1 MSDNYSLI
9 IKNGTCYIDGSLSRV
24 DIALSGNKI
33 KKIGKI
39 KLNSSKVFDATD
51 KVVLPGIIDTQT
63 HFREPGSTDVEDL
76 ESGSRA
82 AVLGGV
88 TSLFEMPNTNPPTSN
103 LIEFDK
109 KLQLAKDRMH
119 SNYAF
124 YFGATPENTDQ
135 LSKLKDVEGCC
146 GVKLFAGSST
156 GKLLVDKEADI
167 EKVISNSDRI
177 VSIHSEDEE
186 ILKMRVK
193 FKKKGNVHSHPE
205 WRNVECAMSSTRR
218 VVKIAERYNK
228 KIHVLHVSTKEE
240 VDFLAMHKKNVT
252 FETTPQHLT
261 LYAPDCYDKLGSYAQ
276 MNPPIRSKEHYD
288 RLWTAVKNNVVDVL
302 GSDHAPHSKENKDKE
317 YPSTPS
323 GMPGVQTIFPVMLD
337 HVNNG
342 KLSLE
347 QLIKLMCENPCKIF
361 GIKNKGYIQE
371 EYDADL
377 TIVDMSK
384 EQIIKNEMM
393 ASKCGWTPFHNYKVK
408 GFPVATIV
416 NGVIVMENGKI
427 VSNQVGKPL
436 VFKL

>member
-1 MSDNYSLI
+1 MSENFSLI
-9 IKNGTCYIDGSLSRV
+9 IKNGSCYIDGKLTKV
-24 DIALSGNKI
+24 DIGLSGNKI

-39 KLNSSKVFDATD
+39 ELNSSKVFDASD

-82 AVLGGV
+82 AVLGGI

-103 LIEFDK
+103 LVEFER
-109 KLQLAKDRMH
+109 KLQLAKNRMH

-124 YFGATPENTDQ
+124 YFGATPENIEQ

-186 ILKMRVK
+186 ILKLRKK
-193 FKKKGNVHSHPE
+193 FIKKDDVHSHPE
-205 WRNVECAMSSTRR
+205 WRNTECAMSSTRR

-228 KIHVLHVSTKEE
+228 KIHVLHVTTKEE

-252 FETTPQHLT
+252 FEITPQHLT
-261 LYAPDCYDKLGSYAQ
+261 LYAPDCYDKLGTYAQ
-276 MNPPIRSKEHYD
+276 MNPPLRTKEHYD
-288 RLWTAVKNNVVDVL
+288 RLWVAIKNNIVDVL

-317 YPSTPS
+317 YPNTPS

-342 KLSLE
+342 KLTLK
-347 QLIKLMCENPCKIF
+347 QLIKLMCENPCRIF
-361 GIKNKGYIQE
+361 GIKNKGYIKE
-371 EYDADL
+371 GYDADF
-377 TIVDMSK
+377 TIADMNK
-384 EQIIKNEMM
+384 EVVIKDEMI
-393 ASKCGWTPFHNYKVK
+393 ASKCGWTPFNNHKVK
-408 GFPVATIV
+408 GFPVGTIV
-416 NGVIVMENGKI
+416 NGNLVMLDGKLI
-427 VSNQVGKPL
+427 EKSKGTPL
-436 VFKL
+436 EF

>member
-1 MSDNYSLI
+1 MSDNFSLI
-9 IKNGTCYIDGSLSRV
+9 IKNGSCYINGKLTQT
-24 DIALSGNKI
+24 DIGLSGNKI

-39 KLNSSKVFDATD
+39 ELNSSKVYDATD

-103 LIEFDK
+103 LVEFDK
-109 KLQLAKDRMH
+109 KLQLAKNRMH

-124 YFGATPENTDQ
+124 YFGATPDNIEQ

-167 EKVISNSDRI
+167 EKVISNSDRV

-186 ILKMRVK
+186 ILNLRKK
-193 FKKKGNVHSHPE
+193 FIKEGDVHSHPE
-205 WRNVECAMSSTRR
+205 WRNTECAISSTRR

-228 KIHVLHVSTKEE
+228 KIHVLHVTTKEE

-252 FETTPQHLT
+252 FEITPQHLT
-261 LYAPDCYDKLGSYAQ
+261 LYAPDCYDKLGTYAQ
-276 MNPPIRSKEHYD
+276 MNPPLRTKEHYD
-288 RLWTAVKNNVVDVL
+288 RLWVAIKNNIADVL
-302 GSDHAPHSKENKDKE
+302 GSDHAPHSKENKNKN
-317 YPSTPS
+317 YPNTPS
-323 GMPGVQTIFPVMLD
+323 GMPGVQTIFPIMLD

-342 KLSLE
+342 KLTLE

-361 GIKNKGYIQE
+361 GIKNKGYLKE
-371 EYDADL
+371 GYDADL
-377 TIVDMSK
+377 TIADMDK
-384 EQIIKNEMM
+384 EVTIKDEMI
-393 ASKCGWTPFHNYKVK
+393 ASKCGWTPFNNHKVK
-408 GFPVATIV
+408 GFPVGTIV
-416 NGVIVMENGKI
+416 NGNLVMSDGKVIVESKGI
-427 VSNQVGKPL
+427 PL
-436 VFKL
+436 KF

>member
-1 MSDNYSLI
+1 MSDNFSLI
-9 IKNGTCYIDGSLSRV
+9 IKNGSCYIDGKLTQT
-24 DIALSGNKI
+24 DIGLSGDKI

-39 KLNSSKVFDATD
+39 ELNSSKVYDATD

-103 LIEFDK
+103 LVEFDK
-109 KLQLAKDRMH
+109 KLQLAKNRMH

-124 YFGATPENTDQ
+124 YFGATPDNIEQ

-167 EKVISNSDRI
+167 EKVISNSDRV

-186 ILKMRVK
+186 ILNLRKK
-193 FKKKGNVHSHPE
+193 FIKEGDVHSHPE
-205 WRNVECAMSSTRR
+205 WRNTECAISSTRR

-228 KIHVLHVSTKEE
+228 KIHVLHVTTKEE

-252 FETTPQHLT
+252 FEITPQHLT
-261 LYAPDCYDKLGSYAQ
+261 LYAPDCYDKLGTYAQ
-276 MNPPIRSKEHYD
+276 MNPPLRTKEHYD
-288 RLWTAVKNNVVDVL
+288 RLWVAIKNNIVDVL
-302 GSDHAPHSKENKDKE
+302 GSDHAPHSKENKNKN
-317 YPSTPS
+317 YPNTPS
-323 GMPGVQTIFPVMLD
+323 GMPGVQTIFPIMLD

-342 KLSLE
+342 KLTLE

-361 GIKNKGYIQE
+361 GIKNKGYLKE
-371 EYDADL
+371 GYDADL
-377 TIVDMSK
+377 TIANMNK
-384 EQIIKNEMM
+384 EVTIKDEMI
-393 ASKCGWTPFHNYKVK
+393 ASKCGWTPFNNHKVK
-408 GFPVATIV
+408 GFPVGTIV
-416 NGVIVMENGKI
+416 NGNLVMSDGKVIVESKGT
-427 VSNQVGKPL
+427 PL
-436 VFKL
+436 KF

>member
-1 MSDNYSLI
+1 MSDNFSLI
-9 IKNGTCYIDGSLSRV
+9 IKNGSCYIDGKLTQT
-24 DIALSGNKI
+24 DIGLSGNKI

-39 KLNSSKVFDATD
+39 ELNSSKVYDATD

-103 LIEFDK
+103 LVEFDK
-109 KLQLAKDRMH
+109 KLQLAKNRMH

-124 YFGATPENTDQ
+124 YFGATPDNIEQ

-167 EKVISNSDRI
+167 EKVISNSDRV

-186 ILKMRVK
+186 ILNLRKK
-193 FKKKGNVHSHPE
+193 FIKEGDVHSHPE
-205 WRNVECAMSSTRR
+205 WRNTECAISSTRR

-228 KIHVLHVSTKEE
+228 KIHVLHVTTKEE

-252 FETTPQHLT
+252 FEITPQHLT
-261 LYAPDCYDKLGSYAQ
+261 LYAPDCYDKLGTYAQ
-276 MNPPIRSKEHYD
+276 MNPPLRTKEHYD
-288 RLWTAVKNNVVDVL
+288 RLWVAIKNNIVDVL
-302 GSDHAPHSKENKDKE
+302 GSDHAPHSKENKNKN
-317 YPSTPS
+317 YPNTPS

-342 KLSLE
+342 KLTLE

-361 GIKNKGYIQE
+361 GIKNKGYLKE
-371 EYDADL
+371 GYDADL
-377 TIVDMSK
+377 TIADMNK
-384 EQIIKNEMM
+384 EVTIKDEMI
-393 ASKCGWTPFHNYKVK
+393 ASKCGWTPFNNHKVK
-408 GFPVATIV
+408 GFPVGTIV
-416 NGVIVMENGKI
+416 NGNLVMSDGKVIVESKGT
-427 VSNQVGKPL
+427 PL
-436 VFKL
+436 KF

>member
-1 MSDNYSLI
+1 MSDDYNLI
-9 IKNGTCYIDGSLSRV
+9 IKNGSCYIDGKLTKI
-24 DIALSGNKI
+24 DLALSGNKI
-33 KKIGKI
+33 KKIGKVE
-39 KLNSSKVFDATD
+39 LNSSKVYDASN
-51 KVVLPGIIDTQT
+51 KVVLPGIIDTQV
-63 HFREPGSTDVEDL
+63 HFREPGSTDAEDL

-82 AVLGGV
+82 AILGGV

-103 LIEFDK
+103 LTEFDK

-124 YFGATPENTDQ
+124 YFGATPDNIEQ
-135 LSKLKDVEGCC
+135 LSKLKNLKGCC

-186 ILKMRVK
+186 ILKLRKK
-193 FKKKGNVHSHPE
+193 FIRKGDVHSHPE
-205 WRNVECAMSSTRR
+205 WRNTECAISSTRK
-218 VVKIAERYNK
+218 VVKIAERFNK
-228 KIHVLHVSTKEE
+228 KIHILHVSTKDE

-261 LYAPDCYDKLGSYAQ
+261 LYAPDCYNKLGTYAQ
-276 MNPPIRSKEHYD
+276 MNPPLRTKEHYD
-288 RLWTAVKNNVVDVL
+288 RLWVAIKNDLVDVL
-302 GSDHAPHSKENKDKE
+302 GSDHAPHLKENKKKE
-317 YPSTPS
+317 YPNSPS

-347 QLIKLMCENPCKIF
+347 KLIKLMCENPCKIF
-361 GIKNKGYIQE
+361 GIKNKGFIKE
-371 EYDADL
+371 GYDADL
-377 TIVDMSK
+377 TIVDMNK
-384 EQIIKNEMM
+384 NEIIKDEMI
-393 ASKCGWTPFHNYKVK
+393 ASKCGWTPFNNYKVK

-416 NGVIVMENGKI
+416 NGNLVMFEGKV
-427 VSNQVGKPL
+427 VSKAKGKPL
-436 VFKL
+436 DF

>member
-1 MSDNYSLI
+1 MSDNFSLI
-9 IKNGTCYIDGSLSRV
+9 IKNGSCYIDGKLTQT
-24 DIALSGNKI
+24 DIGLSGNKI

-39 KLNSSKVFDATD
+39 ELNSSKVFDATD

-103 LIEFDK
+103 LIEFDR
-109 KLQLAKDRMH
+109 KLQLAKNRMH

-124 YFGATPENTDQ
+124 YFGATPDNIEQ

-156 GKLLVDKEADI
+156 GKLLVDKESDI

-186 ILKMRVK
+186 ILKLRKK
-193 FKKKGNVHSHPE
+193 FIKEGDVHSHPE
-205 WRNVECAMSSTRR
+205 WRNTECAMSSTRR

-228 KIHVLHVSTKEE
+228 KIHVLHVTTKEE

-252 FETTPQHLT
+252 FEITPQHLT
-261 LYAPDCYDKLGSYAQ
+261 LYAPDCYDNLGTYAQ
-276 MNPPIRSKEHYD
+276 MNPPLRTKEHYD
-288 RLWTAVKNNVVDVL
+288 RLWVAIKNNIVDVL

-317 YPSTPS
+317 YPNTPS
-323 GMPGVQTIFPVMLD
+323 GMPGVQTIFPVMLN

-342 KLSLE
+342 KLTLE
-347 QLIKLMCENPCKIF
+347 QLIKLMCENPCRIF
-361 GIKNKGYIQE
+361 GIKNKGYIKE
-371 EYDADL
+371 GYDADL
-377 TIVDMSK
+377 TIADMNK
-384 EQIIKNEMM
+384 EVVIKNEMI
-393 ASKCGWTPFHNYKVK
+393 ASKCGWTPFNNYKVK
-408 GFPVATIV
+408 GFPVGTIV
-416 NGVIVMENGKI
+416 NGDLVMSNGKLI
-427 VSNQVGKPL
+427 QKSKGTPL
-436 VFKL
+436 EF